1 MNIEVTTLTVTQN
14 LYYTY
19 GQDDGTVRKRDFVEV
34 LSACTISILSENML
48 HNSSVFSME
57 LIYKIVIL
65 CNITKFFTVPSH
77 LVI

>member
-1 MNIEVTTLTVTQN
+1 M
-14 LYYTY
+14 
-19 GQDDGTVRKRDFVEV
+19 EV

-65 CNITKFFTVPSH
+65 CNITKFFTVQLH
-77 LVI
+77 LVILMSKTRTVGTHWNYLVE